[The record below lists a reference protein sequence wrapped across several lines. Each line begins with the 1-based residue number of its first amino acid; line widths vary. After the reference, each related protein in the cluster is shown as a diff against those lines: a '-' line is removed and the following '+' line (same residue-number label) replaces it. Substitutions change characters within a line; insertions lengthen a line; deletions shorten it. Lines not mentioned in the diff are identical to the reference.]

1 MKAQGMDICKFMEDF
16 GASDTCDGDGFS
28 TNGGGQG
35 RRNVHPVRLLQ
46 VAKDT
51 SLIYVFES

>member
-1 MKAQGMDICKFMEDF
+1 MDICKFMEDF